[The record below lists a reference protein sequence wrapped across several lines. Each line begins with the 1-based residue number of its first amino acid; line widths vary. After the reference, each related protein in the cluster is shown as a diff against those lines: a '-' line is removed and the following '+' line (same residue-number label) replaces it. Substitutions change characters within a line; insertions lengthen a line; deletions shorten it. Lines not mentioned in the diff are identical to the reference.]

1 MKYSI
6 NSKFIKDLSFE
17 IPTAETFLMLE
28 KEIQKYNLTF
38 DINSKQLKKNIIE
51 VNTILKMTA
60 KEKVDRK
67 INVEI
72 NLTALVTIEGDV
84 QDKKSLEK
92 IILIKVPTDI
102 YPELYDTFIFLFSRS
117 GIKNIN
123 IDKNID
129 FEKLY
134 NQKK

>member
-38 DINSKQLKKNIIE
+38 DINSKQLKKHLIE
-51 VNTILKMTA
+51 VNTILKMTT

-67 INVEI
+67 INVEL
-72 NLTALVTIEGDV
+72 NLSPIHLG
-84 QDKKSLEK
+84 
-92 IILIKVPTDI
+92 
-102 YPELYDTFIFLFSRS
+102 FSVRS
-117 GIKNIN
+117 
-123 IDKNID
+123 
-129 FEKLY
+129 E
-134 NQKK
+134 